1 MTAGIA
7 GMVAGAVLA
16 PVLAIAAGA
25 GAKAHA
31 PPDVPAPDV
40 PAPDAALASPSLE
53 FVFEAEVTLAPGM
66 TAGTT
71 PLGGRH
77 IIPITGGTF
86 SGPALRGTVMP
97 GGWDWQLVRPDGC
110 VQLKADY
117 FLKTDDGVIINIVNT
132 AVACQDGEG
141 RPHPVRTHAVFEAP
155 AGRYDWL
162 NRQTFIGA
170 LVPGRNTNAPSVS
183 IRFYRVN

>member
-1 MTAGIA
+1 MKAGIA
-7 GMVAGAVLA
+7 GMVAGVVLV

-25 GAKAHA
+25 SAKALA
-31 PPDVPAPDV
+31 APDA
-40 PAPDAALASPSLE
+40 PAPDAAVASPSLE
-53 FVFEAEVTLAPGM
+53 FVFEEEVTLAPGM

-141 RPHPVRTHAVFEAP
+141 RPLPVRTHAVFEAP

-170 LVPGRNTNAPSVS
+170 LVPGRNTDAPSVS